1 MQSVKGST
9 CKLQSQKYLNSC
21 QCCCSSLKQCC
32 KTTAS
37 PMFELPEPHF
47 TFSKKYLIQQHSI
60 PANPSSAARTAAKV
74 SAVLLLCFSAVSL
87 KLPRDF
93 SGVCAC
99 RSHSLRLICSKVN
112 VGLAV
117 CFTGRDE
124 TMQPAKPAKPSFLE
138 YFEQK
143 EKEAN
148 IHNDGGGKGQNNAD
162 NRKLPGEGDLEVVS
176 WKRGAHCYTLP

>member
-1 MQSVKGST
+1 MCLSD
-9 CKLQSQKYLNSC
+9 
-21 QCCCSSLKQCC
+21 
-32 KTTAS
+32 S
-37 PMFELPEPHF
+37 P
-47 TFSKKYLIQQHSI
+47 
-60 PANPSSAARTAAKV
+60 
-74 SAVLLLCFSAVSL
+74 
-87 KLPRDF
+87 
-93 SGVCAC
+93 
-99 RSHSLRLICSKVN
+99 RLICSKVN

-176 WKRGAHCYTLP
+176 WKHCVAHTLHFSVKSLSGPLKTCRCYSILNSYQYMC

>member
-1 MQSVKGST
+1 MESV
-9 CKLQSQKYLNSC
+9 
-21 QCCCSSLKQCC
+21 
-32 KTTAS
+32 S
-37 PMFELPEPHF
+37 P
-47 TFSKKYLIQQHSI
+47 
-60 PANPSSAARTAAKV
+60 
-74 SAVLLLCFSAVSL
+74 
-87 KLPRDF
+87 
-93 SGVCAC
+93 
-99 RSHSLRLICSKVN
+99 SHSLRLICSKVN

-176 WKRGAHCYTLP
+176 LKRGTHCYTLL

>member
-1 MQSVKGST
+1 M
-9 CKLQSQKYLNSC
+9 
-21 QCCCSSLKQCC
+21 
-32 KTTAS
+32 
-37 PMFELPEPHF
+37 
-47 TFSKKYLIQQHSI
+47 
-60 PANPSSAARTAAKV
+60 
-74 SAVLLLCFSAVSL
+74 
-87 KLPRDF
+87 
-93 SGVCAC
+93 C